1 MSLLTRQAPVPGP
14 SANPVRR
21 ANRARWNAGSV
32 LGLALVVL
40 VLGYCL
46 VYPLLPG
53 YAPYAQ
59 DLQNS
64 LARPFTDLAHP
75 LGTDNL
81 GRDVASRLALAGRVT
96 LSIVLAIIV
105 VNALLG
111 TVIGVSAGYVG
122 GRVDTVLST
131 VADVQL
137 ALPILMLVIALSA
150 ALGPSVWLMVVV
162 VAVTYWVGY
171 ARVAR
176 STARTLRNQ
185 DFVLS
190 PKIQGAGVPWILRR
204 HVLPNVAGQVLIL
217 ATSDIGAVVLLTSSF
232 DFLGLGVQAPT
243 PSWGSMIGEGQK
255 FLRQDLAQSL
265 VPGAAVFLLV
275 VGVNLLSQ
283 RWTAE
288 NRRPS

>member
-1 MSLLTRQAPVPGP
+1 MSLLTKEVPAPV
-14 SANPVRR
+14 VRR
-21 ANRARWNAGSV
+21 RAPRWNLTSV
-32 LGLALVVL
+32 LGLVLVVI
-40 VLGYCL
+40 VVGYCL
-46 VYPLLPG
+46 VFPLTPA

-59 DLQNS
+59 DLQNT
-64 LARPFTDLAHP
+64 LAKPLADPSHL

-96 LSIVLAIIV
+96 LSIVVGIIA
-105 VNALLG
+105 VNAVLG
-111 TVIGVSAGYVG
+111 TIIGVTAGYVG
-122 GRVDTVLST
+122 GRVDTVLSGL
-131 VADVQL
+131 AEVQL
-137 ALPILMLVIALSA
+137 ALPILMVVIALSA

-176 STARTLRNQ
+176 STAMTLRNR

-217 ATSDIGAVVLLTSSF
+217 ATSDIGAIVLLTSSF
-232 DFLGLGVQAPT
+232 DFLGLGVQPPT
-243 PSWGSMIGEGQK
+243 PSWGSMIGDGQK

-288 NRRPS
+288 NRRVS

>member
-1 MSLLTRQAPVPGP
+1 MSLLVETPAPAVVP
-14 SANPVRR
+14 RR
-21 ANRARWNAGSV
+21 NRAWSPTHV
-32 LGLALVVL
+32 LGLVLVVA
-40 VLGYCL
+40 VVGYCL
-46 VYPLLPG
+46 VFPFTPAYS
-53 YAPYAQ
+53 PYAQ
-59 DLQNS
+59 DLGNT
-64 LARPFTDLAHP
+64 LTGPFTDPAHL

-96 LSIVLAIIV
+96 LSIVLGTIV
-105 VNALLG
+105 VNAALG
-111 TVIGVSAGYVG
+111 TALGVTAGYVG
-122 GRVDTVLST
+122 GRVDTLISGLG
-131 VADVQL
+131 DVQL
-137 ALPILMLVIALSA
+137 ALPILMIVIALSA

-162 VAVTYWVGY
+162 VACTYWVGY

-176 STARTLRNQ
+176 STAMTLRGR

-232 DFLGLGVQAPT
+232 DFLGLGVQPPT

-265 VPGAAVFLLV
+265 VPGAVVFLLV

-288 NRRPS
+288 NRRTS